1 MKVRARVRT
10 ARRLL
15 RWRRSYRRRVA
26 SIDRF
31 RNSVVRATMTH
42 DDGSAGGRLD
52 PVVRRPEWFAPLL
65 IALAVLTSLTAALLT
80 SAPSPE
86 GITAP
91 GEGSGAAIAVARVL
105 LMAGA
110 IAAVGCSLVPVLLRS
125 GPIGRS
131 RGAIRAARQ
140 WAVVAGLVWTVA
152 AGFSLILL
160 ARDVTGSIG
169 AVPEVVAELAVA
181 KGLLISA
188 ACGAL
193 YSVLASVSLRLGD
206 RLPAE
211 LLIGVAL
218 FGLLPLPLTGHRSHG
233 SLHGFSVFAVE
244 LHVLSAALWVGGLA
258 AIVLFLLRDRVL
270 PAVALPR
277 FSALATVCVVV
288 LAVSGLF
295 TGIITLIQAGT
306 FPAGLV
312 NSGYGILLLLKLAAF
327 TALAVLAL
335 GVRRRVLPAVAA
347 GRRSAIAFWC
357 GSEVLVMAFA
367 VGIAVVLTR
376 TPAAG

>member
-1 MKVRARVRT
+1 
-10 ARRLL
+10 
-15 RWRRSYRRRVA
+15 
-26 SIDRF
+26 
-31 RNSVVRATMTH
+31 MTH
-42 DDGSAGGRLD
+42 DDGAVGGPLD
-52 PVVRRPEWFAPLL
+52 SLVRRPQWFAPLL
-65 IALAVLTSLTAALLT
+65 VAVAALVSLSAALLT
-80 SAPSPE
+80 TAPSPE
-86 GITAP
+86 GISAP

-110 IAAVGCSLVPVLLRS
+110 IGAVGCALVPLLLRS

-131 RGAIRAARQ
+131 RGALRSARQ

-169 AVPEVVAELAVA
+169 AVPEVVGELAVG
-181 KGLLISA
+181 KGLLVSA
-188 ACGAL
+188 GCGAL
-193 YSVLASVSLRLGD
+193 FAALAGSALRWGD
-206 RLPAE
+206 RVPAE
-211 LLIGVAL
+211 LLVGVAL

-233 SLHGFSVFAVE
+233 SLHGLSVFAVE

-277 FSALATVCVVV
+277 FSALATVCVAV

-295 TGIITLIQAGT
+295 TGTITLIEAGT
-306 FPAGLV
+306 FPVGLV
-312 NSGYGILLLLKLAAF
+312 SSGYGILLLMKLAAF
-327 TALAVLAL
+327 TVLAVLAT